1 MALFLPY
8 KPRNTHLAEML
19 TSLYFHLSSLIEIV
33 EQGECGEC
41 YPPVP
46 LAVTWF
52 AHREVVRERHEADP
66 RRPDTVLHGQCNSR
80 DAPFFY
86 GVADQPDGPVAQGS
100 RGREQHDVYVVFYQ
114 KTGDFRGRLLHELGR
129 IVDGS
134 HKREVAPRELTDHT
148 ISDKSTEGLERKDG
162 VKVAT
167 LVRPVVGVGPGEVV
181 GTGGNLTVGTV
192 AGRVVDVEARMLRQV
207 DAAGRDEPEAGFFQR
222 LLRPDERLHSLDV
235 EADEYGVAV
244 SYDVVAAFE
253 AHLRFLPGPCPRA
266 GGD

>member
-1 MALFLPY
+1 MPA
-8 KPRNTHLAEML
+8 AC
-19 TSLYFHLSSLIEIV
+19 SLQLHLSGLLHFV
-33 EQGECGEC
+33 EQSERGEC

-46 LAVTWF
+46 FGVMGF

-66 RRPDTVLHGQCNSR
+66 RRHDAVLHGQCNCR
-80 DAPFFY
+80 DVPLFY
-86 GVADQPDGPVAQGS
+86 GVADQPDGPVTKGS
-100 RGREQHDVYVVFYQ
+100 RRSEQHDVYVVFYEFA
-114 KTGDFRGRLLHELGR
+114 GDFRGRLLHELGR

-148 ISDKSTEGLERKDG
+148 ISDKYTEGLERKDG
-162 VKVAT
+162 VKVAA
-167 LVRPVVGVGPGEVV
+167 LVRPVVSVSPREDF
-181 GTGGNLTVGTV
+181 GTGGDLTVGTV